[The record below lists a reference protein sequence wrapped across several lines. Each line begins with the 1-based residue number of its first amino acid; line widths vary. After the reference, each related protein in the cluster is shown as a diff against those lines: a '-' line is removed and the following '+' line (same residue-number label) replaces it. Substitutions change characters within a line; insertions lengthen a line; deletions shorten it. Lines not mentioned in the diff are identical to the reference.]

1 MDSLEIA
8 EPFLPFPF
16 LLIIQFLRRYEK
28 EPLILI
34 HLSDNWILMAGLKS
48 VLSQS
53 TSVVTRKTGNEYV
66 LVPITN
72 NIADMNSVYTLNET
86 GAFIWEQ
93 IDGKRCVEEIIT
105 RLINEYDIDKQS
117 AESDVFSF
125 IENMSK
131 YLIIH

>member
-1 MDSLEIA
+1 
-8 EPFLPFPF
+8 
-16 LLIIQFLRRYEK
+16 
-28 EPLILI
+28 
-34 HLSDNWILMAGLKS
+34 MAGLKS
-48 VLSQS
+48 ILSQS
-53 TSVVTRKTGNEYV
+53 TSIVTRKTGNEYV

-93 IDGKRCVEEIIT
+93 IDGKRSVEEIIIELT
-105 RLINEYDIDKQS
+105 NEYEIDKQN
-117 AESDVFSF
+117 AESDVFTF